1 MNKLICFII
10 NGLFTA
16 FFTMFLGSVVVG
28 LFFLF
33 TGGSVI
39 IASIV
44 AIILAVGLGVYATLE
59 IKSAIRKF
67 KSEKQRQAKLA

>member
-39 IASIV
+39 IASVV
-44 AIILAVGLGVYATLE
+44 AIILTVGLSVGATLE
-59 IKSAIRKF
+59 VKYAIREF
-67 KSEKQRQAKLA
+67 KDEKKRQAKLA

>member
-33 TGGSVI
+33 TGSVI

-44 AIILAVGLGVYATLE
+44 AIILMVGLSVDGYLE
-59 IKSAIRKF
+59 IKYAIREF

>member
-16 FFTMFLGSVVVG
+16 FFTMFLGSVAVG

-39 IASIV
+39 ITSIV
-44 AIILAVGLGVYATLE
+44 AIVLTVGLSVDAALE
-59 IKSAIRKF
+59 IKYAIREF
-67 KSEKQRQAKLA
+67 KDDRKRQAKLA

>member
-16 FFTMFLGSVVVG
+16 FFTLFLGSVVVG

-44 AIILAVGLGVYATLE
+44 AIILTVGLGVGATLE
-59 IKSAIRKF
+59 IKYAIREF
-67 KSEKQRQAKLA
+67 KDEKKRQAKLA

>member
-16 FFTMFLGSVVVG
+16 FFTMFLGSVAVG

-39 IASIV
+39 ITSIV
-44 AIILAVGLGVYATLE
+44 AILLAVFLGVYGYLE
-59 IKSAIRKF
+59 IKYTIREF
-67 KSEKQRQAKLA
+67 KDEKQRQAKLA

>member
-44 AIILAVGLGVYATLE
+44 AIILAIGLGVNASLE
-59 IKSAIRKF
+59 IKYAIREF
-67 KSEKQRQAKLA
+67 KDDRKRTAKLA

>member
-1 MNKLICFII
+1 MNKLVCFII

-44 AIILAVGLGVYATLE
+44 AIIITVFLSAYGYLE
-59 IKSAIRKF
+59 IKYAIREF

>member
-1 MNKLICFII
+1 MNKLISFII

-16 FFTMFLGSVVVG
+16 IFTVFLGSVVVG

-44 AIILAVGLGVYATLE
+44 AIILTVGLSVAATLE
-59 IKSAIRKF
+59 IKYAIREF
-67 KSEKQRQAKLA
+67 KDEKKRQAKLA

>member
-1 MNKLICFII
+1 MNKLISFII
-10 NGLFTA
+10 NGLFTV
-16 FFTMFLGSVVVG
+16 FFTMFLISVTVG

-44 AIILAVGLGVYATLE
+44 AIILTVGLGVYATLE
-59 IKSAIRKF
+59 VKHAIREF
-67 KSEKQRQAKLA
+67 KDEKQRLA

>member
-44 AIILAVGLGVYATLE
+44 AIILTVGLSVYATLE
-59 IKSAIRKF
+59 TKYAIREF
-67 KSEKQRQAKLA
+67 KDDKKRQAKLA

>member
-1 MNKLICFII
+1 MNKLISFII

-39 IASIV
+39 ITSIV
-44 AIILAVGLGVYATLE
+44 ATILAVGLGVNATLE
-59 IKSAIRKF
+59 IKYAVREF

>member
-16 FFTMFLGSVVVG
+16 FFTVFLGSVVVG
-28 LFFLF
+28 LSFLF

-44 AIILAVGLGVYATLE
+44 AIILTVGLSVDAALE
-59 IKSAIRKF
+59 IKYAIREF
-67 KSEKQRQAKLA
+67 KGDKKRQAKLA

>member
-16 FFTMFLGSVVVG
+16 FFTVFLGSVVVG
-28 LFFLF
+28 LSFLF

-44 AIILAVGLGVYATLE
+44 AIILTVGLSVDATLE
-59 IKSAIRKF
+59 IKYAIREF
-67 KSEKQRQAKLA
+67 KGDKKDKLN

>member
-1 MNKLICFII
+1 MNKLVCFII
-10 NGLFTA
+10 NALFTA
-16 FFTMFLGSVVVG
+16 FFTMFLGSVIVG

-44 AIILAVGLGVYATLE
+44 AIVLTVGLSINGYSE
-59 IKSAIRKF
+59 IKYAIREF
-67 KSEKQRQAKLA
+67 KDDKKRQAKLS

>member
-1 MNKLICFII
+1 MDKLICFII

-16 FFTMFLGSVVVG
+16 FFTFFLGSVAVG

-44 AIILAVGLGVYATLE
+44 AIILAVGLSVNGYLD
-59 IKSAIRKF
+59 IKHAIDLMK
-67 KSEKQRQAKLA
+67 

>member
-16 FFTMFLGSVVVG
+16 FSTMFLGSVVVG

-44 AIILAVGLGVYATLE
+44 AIILTVGLSINTTLE
-59 IKSAIRKF
+59 IKYAIREF
-67 KSEKQRQAKLA
+67 KDDKKRQDKLA

>member
-39 IASIV
+39 ISSIV
-44 AIILAVGLGVYATLE
+44 AIILIVGLSVNGYLE
-59 IKSAIRKF
+59 IKYAIREF
-67 KSEKQRQAKLA
+67 KYEKRRQAKLA

>member
-1 MNKLICFII
+1 MNKLISFII

-16 FFTMFLGSVVVG
+16 IFTVFLGSVVVG

-39 IASIV
+39 IASV
-44 AIILAVGLGVYATLE
+44 VTIILTVGLSVAATLE
-59 IKSAIRKF
+59 IKYAIREF
-67 KSEKQRQAKLA
+67 NDEKKRQAKLA

>member
-33 TGGSVI
+33 TGGGVI
-39 IASIV
+39 ITSIV
-44 AIILAVGLGVYATLE
+44 AVILVIGLSVNGSLE
-59 IKSAIRKF
+59 IKYAIREF
-67 KSEKQRQAKLA
+67 KDDRKRQAKLA

>member
-44 AIILAVGLGVYATLE
+44 AIILTIGLGVDTTLE
-59 IKSAIRKF
+59 IKYAIREF
-67 KSEKQRQAKLA
+67 KKEKQRQVKLA

>member
-16 FFTMFLGSVVVG
+16 FFTIFLGSVAVG

-39 IASIV
+39 ISSIV
-44 AIILAVGLGVYATLE
+44 AIILTVGLGVDGYLE
-59 IKSAIRKF
+59 IKYAIREF
-67 KSEKQRQAKLA
+67 KSEKKRQAKLA

>member
-44 AIILAVGLGVYATLE
+44 AIILTVGLSVGAALE
-59 IKSAIRKF
+59 IKYAIREFNDDK
-67 KSEKQRQAKLA
+67 KRQAKLA

>member
-1 MNKLICFII
+1 MNKLVCFII

-16 FFTMFLGSVVVG
+16 FCVIFLSTVVVG

-33 TGGSVI
+33 TGGSVV

-44 AIILAVGLGVYATLE
+44 AIILIGGLSVNGYLE
-59 IKSAIRKF
+59 IKNAVREF
-67 KSEKQRQAKLA
+67 KYEKQRQTKLA

>member
-16 FFTMFLGSVVVG
+16 FFTMFLSSVTVS

-44 AIILAVGLGVYATLE
+44 AITLLVGLSVYASLE
-59 IKSAIRKF
+59 IKYAIREF
-67 KSEKQRQAKLA
+67 KDDKKRQIKLA

>member
-44 AIILAVGLGVYATLE
+44 AIILTIGLGVDATLE
-59 IKSAIRKF
+59 IKYAIREF
-67 KSEKQRQAKLA
+67 KKEKQRQVKLA

>member
-16 FFTMFLGSVVVG
+16 FFTMFLGSVIVG

-39 IASIV
+39 ISSIV
-44 AIILAVGLGVYATLE
+44 AILLIVGLSVDGYLE
-59 IKSAIRKF
+59 IKYAIREF
-67 KSEKQRQAKLA
+67 KYEKQRQAKLA

>member
-10 NGLFTA
+10 NGLFTV

-44 AIILAVGLGVYATLE
+44 AAILTVGLGVDATLE
-59 IKSAIRKF
+59 IKYAIREF
-67 KSEKQRQAKLA
+67 KDEKKRQAKLA

>member
-16 FFTMFLGSVVVG
+16 FFIIFLGSVVVG

-44 AIILAVGLGVYATLE
+44 ATTLTVGLGWECYYRLCG
-59 IKSAIRKF
+59 SHLRN
-67 KSEKQRQAKLA
+67 

>member
-1 MNKLICFII
+1 MSKLIGFII

-16 FFTMFLGSVVVG
+16 FFTIFLGSVVVG

-44 AIILAVGLGVYATLE
+44 AIILTVGLSVDGYLE
-59 IKSAIRKF
+59 IKYAIREF
-67 KSEKQRQAKLA
+67 KDDKKRQAKLA

>member
-1 MNKLICFII
+1 MNKLIGFII
-10 NGLFTA
+10 GGLFTA
-16 FFTMFLGSVVVG
+16 FFTIFLGSVVVG

-44 AIILAVGLGVYATLE
+44 AILLSAFLGAYGYLE
-59 IKSAIRKF
+59 VKYAIREF
-67 KSEKQRQAKLA
+67 KSEKQR

>member
-44 AIILAVGLGVYATLE
+44 AIILTVGLSVDGYLE
-59 IKSAIRKF
+59 AKYAIREF

>member
-16 FFTMFLGSVVVG
+16 FFTIFLGSVVVG

-39 IASIV
+39 ITSIV
-44 AIILAVGLGVYATLE
+44 AIILTVGLGVDATLE
-59 IKSAIRKF
+59 IKHAIRDF

>member
-44 AIILAVGLGVYATLE
+44 ATILTVGLGVDATLE
-59 IKSAIRKF
+59 IKYAIREF
-67 KSEKQRQAKLA
+67 KDEKQRQSKLA

>member
-16 FFTMFLGSVVVG
+16 FFTIFLGSVAVG

-39 IASIV
+39 ISSIV
-44 AIILAVGLGVYATLE
+44 AILIAVFLGVDGYLE
-59 IKSAIRKF
+59 IKCAIREF

>member
-16 FFTMFLGSVVVG
+16 FFTMFLGSVAVG

-44 AIILAVGLGVYATLE
+44 AILLIIGLGVYASLE
-59 IKSAIRKF
+59 IKYALREFKDDRK
-67 KSEKQRQAKLA
+67 RQAKLA

>member
-16 FFTMFLGSVVVG
+16 FFTMFLGSVAVG

-44 AIILAVGLGVYATLE
+44 AIILTVGLGVDAALE
-59 IKSAIRKF
+59 VKYAIREF
-67 KSEKQRQAKLA
+67 KDEKKRQAKLA

>member
-44 AIILAVGLGVYATLE
+44 AIILTIGLGVDATLE
-59 IKSAIRKF
+59 IKYAIREF
-67 KSEKQRQAKLA
+67 KKEKQRQIKLA